1 MNRNPRPHI
10 PRLYIPWL
18 PPKDIMMLPHLPEIT
33 RRSLAIT
40 YMLVLLSACGGQDT
54 TRTGFI
60 GNYDGMKPTKAHT
73 ADLIF
78 VDPGY
83 EPGQYRAAFLDTVE
97 WTPAPDS
104 PTRSPEVIAELTA
117 DFRKSLTEK
126 LARSFVIVPKPAPG
140 SVAPA
145 GVLRIRGAITN
156 TRKANW
162 WLNLPVQVLGVGLSV
177 VGLPGLPPPN
187 PGGGRARRWRRWM
200 PRAANGWLPLP
211 PTTTACPGTFLATI
225 RSSATPVAPSTSRRA
240 CCTSSCAPLQ
250 PTRRRCPPKVRSS
263 GLDPAAG
270 QAAWTAATKLS
281 IACSISSA

>member
-10 PRLYIPWL
+10 PRLSIPRL
-18 PPKDIMMLPHLPEIT
+18 PPKDLMMLPHLPHLSRLPEIT
-33 RRSLAIT
+33 RRTLAIT

-187 PGGGRARRWRRWM
+187 PGGASEEMEALDAESGKRVVAVATYNNGMPWNILGYYQEFGHARRAFDI
-200 PRAANGWLPLP
+200 AAGLLHEQ
-211 PTTTACPGTFLATI
+211 L
-225 RSSATPVAPSTSRRA
+225 RPVAT
-240 CCTSSCAPLQ
+240 
-250 PTRRRCPPKVRSS
+250 
-263 GLDPAAG
+263 DAA
-270 QAAWTAATKLS
+270 AM
-281 IACSISSA
+281 SAQGPIQRP